1 MENKNNTTK
10 NNQKKILKN
19 IAVSCAE
26 SKAKSFVVNTATKK
40 FVSSEAGR
48 KTCVVMTKTIKKGVN
63 TMCQSSAGKS
73 AVKKAAQG
81 VCGKAVKGAAARS
94 VVTKTVRGNI
104 ITNTIMFAVNSVP
117 DTYRVCTGK
126 ITAKEY
132 GKRTA
137 INAASTAGSSAGSI
151 IGMTIGTAIC
161 PGVGTAIGSFI
172 GSYAGGMFASKG
184 MKKLF
189 S

>member
-10 NNQKKILKN
+10 NNPKKILKN
-19 IAVSCAE
+19 IAISCAE
-26 SKAKSFVVNTATKK
+26 SKTKSFVVNTATKK

-48 KTCVVMTKTIKKGVN
+48 KTCAVLTKTINKGVN

-137 INAASTAGSSAGSI
+137 VNAASTAGSSAGSI

-161 PGVGTAIGSFI
+161 PGVGTLIGSTI
-172 GSYAGGMFASKG
+172 GGIAGGMFASKG

-189 S
+189 V